1 MKRIAGIAAGIILF
15 FAALILTLYPLISDY
30 VNTKYQSEVHT
41 AYEAAIAEA
50 DDTSLQEARDAAV
63 RYNQALSSGLADA
76 FSQAALQNASA
87 EYDGLLNVNGDGVMG
102 YISIPKINVQLPVFH
117 GTDSDVLNQGVGH
130 VLGSSLPVGGS
141 STHTIL
147 SAHSGMASQ
156 RMFTDLEQLE
166 IGDVFYLQVLG
177 ETLAYQV
184 DAINTVLPHE
194 TDLLQ
199 ITKDVDACTLVTCT
213 PYGVNTH
220 RLLVHSVRVPYE
232 EAEEII
238 EETVSKEVSSTW
250 RQQYVRGILVGLVCV
265 LGLGLE
271 FLIAWLIWRR
281 KHG

>member
-1 MKRIAGIAAGIILF
+1 MKRIAGITAGIILF
-15 FAALILTLYPLISDY
+15 LAALILTLYPLISDY
-30 VNTKYQSEVHT
+30 VNTKYQSEVNT
-41 AYEAAIAEA
+41 AYEEAIAEV
-50 DDTSLQEARDAAV
+50 DDTSLQEAKDAAV

-76 FSQAALQNASA
+76 FSQSALQNASA
-87 EYDGLLNVNGDGVMG
+87 EYDALLNVNGGGIMG
-102 YISIPKINVQLPVFH
+102 YISIPKINVQLPIFH
-117 GTDSDVLNQGVGH
+117 GTGSDVLNQGVGH
-130 VLGSSLPVGGS
+130 VLGSSLPVGGN

-166 IGDVFYLQVLG
+166 IGDVFYLQVLD

-184 DAINTVLPHE
+184 DVINTVLPHE

-220 RLLVHSVRVPYE
+220 RLLVHSVRVPYK
-232 EAEEII
+232 EAEEILQ
-238 EETVSKEVSSTW
+238 ETAPEEVSSTW
-250 RQQYVRGILVGLVCV
+250 RQQYVRGILIGLVCV